1 MLHKISLKVPLNS
14 STLIFETIVF
24 LFKKYND
31 SLSKKQNI
39 LNAWKVSLF
48 TATKQLTFYVFHRII
63 FSIAN

>member
-1 MLHKISLKVPLNS
+1 MMAFNLC
-14 STLIFETIVF
+14 TLILKTNVC
-24 LFKKYND
+24 LFPSNND
-31 SLSKKQNI
+31 SLSNKQNI